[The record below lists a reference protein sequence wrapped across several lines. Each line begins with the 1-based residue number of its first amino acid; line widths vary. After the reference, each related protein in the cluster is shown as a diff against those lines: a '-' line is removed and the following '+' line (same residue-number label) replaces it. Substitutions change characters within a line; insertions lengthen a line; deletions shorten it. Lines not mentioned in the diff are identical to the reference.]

1 MLGKAKLDTIKVLIY
16 KVFIDSYISH
26 DKFVSVDYVLEEY
39 NEMREKNKKIL
50 EVGGIHYINLVDISR
65 ETYEKNG
72 VETILKICEKLR

>member
-26 DKFVSVDYVLEEY
+26 DKFVSVDYVLQEY

-50 EVGGIHYINLVDISR
+50 EVGGIHYINLVDIST

>member
-26 DKFVSVDYVLEEY
+26 DKFVSVDYVLQEY

-72 VETILKICEKLR
+72 VETILKIYEKLR